1 MPRLEW
7 GGVGRPASEQ
17 TFCLSGG
24 GTPQSVTDIGFA
36 LLSTIHIVRSNAEG
50 KMMDLPKKNATQ
62 LAQTSAANSDIED
75 GVMGTAHE
83 VKRDLERRHIN
94 MIAIAGMIGTGLFLA
109 SGQAIATAGPAGALL
124 GYLCMGLIACG
135 VALSAG
141 EMSAFMPVTGG
152 FVRHA
157 TRFVQPA
164 LGIATGWN
172 FWYTMAITAPAELA
186 AAATL
191 INFWNNDINPAV
203 WYSVFI
209 VIIVVI
215 NFCGVKVYGES
226 EVFFAVLKI
235 LLIVGLIIAGL
246 VVDLGGSPSGDRIGF
261 RYWNSPGPFNEY
273 VVPGNTGKF
282 LGFWSCLIS
291 AAYSYANIQVVAI
304 AGAETKNP
312 RVIIPNAIRMTFWR
326 VLIFY
331 VVSIL
336 IVGMLVPSND
346 PNLGISTGDAQ
357 QSPFVIAFQ
366 RAGIN
371 VLPSIINAIV
381 CTSAFSCGSA
391 CVFLASRTLYGLAED
406 GQAPRVLLRTNRF
419 GTPYLATGL
428 SLIFMPLVYLSLG
441 SNSSVVFGWFVNI
454 TTIAG
459 LIGWLVIEL
468 TYLRFFYALKTQR
481 ISRDRLAY
489 KSPMQP
495 YLAWVTGG
503 ALILVILFSG
513 YSVFFPGRW
522 DVSSFLTYYID
533 IAIFIFLWIA
543 GFCYARSGIIALKD
557 VDLSEIAEVD
567 HEKAEILK
575 SAEQN
580 LSWWRKWIL

>member
-1 MPRLEW
+1 MYIVF
-7 GGVGRPASEQ
+7 G
-17 TFCLSGG
+17 FLSD
-24 GTPQSVTDIGFA
+24 QI
-36 LLSTIHIVRSNAEG
+36 
-50 KMMDLPKKNATQ
+50 Q
-62 LAQTSAANSDIED
+62 
-75 GVMGTAHE
+75 
-83 VKRDLERRHIN
+83 
-94 MIAIAGMIGTGLFLA
+94 
-109 SGQAIATAGPAGALL
+109 
-124 GYLCMGLIACG
+124 
-135 VALSAG
+135 
-141 EMSAFMPVTGG
+141 
-152 FVRHA
+152 
-157 TRFVQPA
+157 
-164 LGIATGWN
+164 
-172 FWYTMAITAPAELA
+172 
-186 AAATL
+186 
-191 INFWNNDINPAV
+191 
-203 WYSVFI
+203 
-209 VIIVVI
+209 
-215 NFCGVKVYGES
+215 S
-226 EVFFAVLKI
+226 EVFFAALKI
-235 LLIVGLIIAGL
+235 LLIIGLIIAGL

-261 RYWNSPGPFNEY
+261 RYWKNPGPFNEY
-273 VVPGNTGKF
+273 IVPGNTGKF
-282 LGFWSCLIS
+282 LGFWSSLIS

-331 VVSIL
+331 VISIL
-336 IVGMLVPSND
+336 IVGMLVPFND

-406 GQAPRVLLRTNRF
+406 GQAPKVLLRTNRF
-419 GTPYLATGL
+419 GTPYLAIGA

-459 LIGWLVIEL
+459 LIGWLVIEG
-468 TYLRFFYALKTQR
+468 TYLRFYYALKAQG
-481 ISRDRLAY
+481 ISRDRKLTVAPFAEIMLMFSGLAY

-503 ALILVILFSG
+503 ALVLVILFSG

-522 DVSSFLTYYID
+522 SVGTFLTYYID
-533 IAIFIFLWIA
+533 IAIFIFLWVA
-543 GFCYARSGIIALKD
+543 GFCYARSGIIALQD
-557 VDLSEIAEVD
+557 VDLSEIADVD
-567 HEKAEILK
+567 YEKAQILN

-580 LSWWRKWIL
+580 LSWWRKWIVQSPENLTNICDEVHDVR

>member
-1 MPRLEW
+1 
-7 GGVGRPASEQ
+7 
-17 TFCLSGG
+17 
-24 GTPQSVTDIGFA
+24 
-36 LLSTIHIVRSNAEG
+36 
-50 KMMDLPKKNATQ
+50 MDFPKKDAMQ
-62 LAQTSAANSDIED
+62 LAQTSASSSDIENR
-75 GVMGTAHE
+75 VMGTTYE
-83 VKRDLERRHIN
+83 VKRDLGRHHIN

-109 SGQAIATAGPAGALL
+109 SGQAIATAGPVGALL

-141 EMSAFMPVTGG
+141 EMSAFTPVTGG

-191 INFWNNDINPAV
+191 INFWDNSINHAI

-209 VIIVVI
+209 VIIVTI

-235 LLIVGLIIAGL
+235 LLIIGLIMAGL

-261 RYWNSPGPFNEY
+261 RYWKNPGPFNDY
-273 VVPGNTGKF
+273 IVPGDTGKF
-282 LGFWSCLIS
+282 LGFWSSLIS

-312 RVIIPNAIRMTFWR
+312 RVTIPNAIRMTFWR
-326 VLIFY
+326 VLVFY
-331 VVSIL
+331 VISIL
-336 IVGMLVPSND
+336 IVGMLVPFKD
-346 PNLGISTGDAQ
+346 PNLGIATGDAQ

-366 RAGIN
+366 RAGIS

-391 CVFLASRTLYGLAED
+391 CIFLASRTLYGLAED
-406 GQAPRVLLRTNRF
+406 GQAPKALLRTNRF
-419 GTPYLATGL
+419 GTPYLAIGA
-428 SLIFMPLVYLSLG
+428 SLIFMRLVYLSLG
-441 SNSSVVFGWFVNI
+441 SNSSLAFGWFV
-454 TTIAG
+454 
-459 LIGWLVIEL
+459 
-468 TYLRFFYALKTQR
+468 QD
-481 ISRDRLAY
+481 ISRDRRWTVVPFAEMMLMCSGLAY

-503 ALILVILFSG
+503 ALVLVILFSG
-513 YSVFFPGRW
+513 YSVFFSDRW
-522 DVSSFLTYYID
+522 SVGTFLTYYID
-533 IAIFIFLWIA
+533 IAIFVFLWVA
-543 GFCYARSGIIALKD
+543 GFCYARSGIIALQD
-557 VDLSEIAEVD
+557 VDLSEITDVD
-567 HEKAEILK
+567 HDKTLILN
-575 SAEQN
+575 STEQN
-580 LSWWRKWIL
+580 LCWWRKWIA

>member
-1 MPRLEW
+1 
-7 GGVGRPASEQ
+7 
-17 TFCLSGG
+17 
-24 GTPQSVTDIGFA
+24 
-36 LLSTIHIVRSNAEG
+36 
-50 KMMDLPKKNATQ
+50 MDFPKKDATQ
-62 LAQTSAANSDIED
+62 LAQTCASSSDIEN
-75 GVMGTAHE
+75 GAMGTNYE
-83 VKRDLERRHIN
+83 VKRDLGRRHIN

-109 SGQAIATAGPAGALL
+109 SGQAIATAGPVGALL

-191 INFWNNDINPAV
+191 INFWDNSINPAI

-209 VIIVVI
+209 VIIVTI

-226 EVFFAVLKI
+226 EVFFAALKI
-235 LLIVGLIIAGL
+235 LLIIGLIIAGL

-261 RYWNSPGPFNEY
+261 RYWKNPGPFNEY
-273 VVPGNTGKF
+273 IVPGNTGKF
-282 LGFWSCLIS
+282 LGFWSSLIS

-331 VVSIL
+331 VISIL
-336 IVGMLVPSND
+336 IVGMLVPFND
-346 PNLGISTGDAQ
+346 PNLGIATGDAQ

-406 GQAPRVLLRTNRF
+406 GQAPKVLLRTNRF
-419 GTPYLATGL
+419 GTPYLAIGA

-441 SNSSVVFGWFVNI
+441 SNSSIVFGWFVNI

-459 LIGWLVIEL
+459 LIGWLVIEG
-468 TYLRFFYALKTQR
+468 TYLRFYYALKAQG

-503 ALILVILFSG
+503 ALVLVILFSG

-522 DVSSFLTYYID
+522 SVGTFLTYYID
-533 IAIFIFLWIA
+533 IAIFIFLWVA
-543 GFCYARSGIIALKD
+543 GFCYARSGIIALQD
-557 VDLSEIAEVD
+557 VDLSEIADVD
-567 HEKAEILK
+567 HEKAQILN

-580 LSWWRKWIL
+580 LSWWRKWIV